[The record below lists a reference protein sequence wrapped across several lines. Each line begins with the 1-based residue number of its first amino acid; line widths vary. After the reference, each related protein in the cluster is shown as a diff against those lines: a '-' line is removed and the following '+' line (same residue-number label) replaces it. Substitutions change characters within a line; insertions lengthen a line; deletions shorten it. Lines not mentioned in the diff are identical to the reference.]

1 MSDIFVSSDRW
12 ICEKRV
18 SLGVKEISGAERQI
32 LSVRFPFHRVR
43 VAYSEGGELKYKV
56 LKVCGTVRAGGS
68 NRNSGSGASIV
79 FSRGQQLTGG
89 THADKLVYR
98 GDRNRRS
105 EKRCRLRA
113 TCSPLPPTRQL
124 VAAPFPPS
132 LPSRSADLSLP
143 FRDTLRSCLAIVGLP
158 GDARS
163 GVRIAPRLQS
173 SGPTHHTILA
183 VCPVRPATPKER
195 LAAQTRQQRPRPPNA
210 APRERA
216 AHSRHSSR
224 LAVPLDTRLGP
235 ASTEPCEHGVA
246 RHRRLLREW
255 DEQAV

>member
-1 MSDIFVSSDRW
+1 M
-12 ICEKRV
+12 
-18 SLGVKEISGAERQI
+18 
-32 LSVRFPFHRVR
+32 
-43 VAYSEGGELKYKV
+43 
-56 LKVCGTVRAGGS
+56 
-68 NRNSGSGASIV
+68 
-79 FSRGQQLTGG
+79 
-89 THADKLVYR
+89 
-98 GDRNRRS
+98 
-105 EKRCRLRA
+105 
-113 TCSPLPPTRQL
+113 
-124 VAAPFPPS
+124 
-132 LPSRSADLSLP
+132 
-143 FRDTLRSCLAIVGLP
+143 
-158 GDARS
+158 
-163 GVRIAPRLQS
+163 RIAPRLQS

>member
-1 MSDIFVSSDRW
+1 MGRRHRYCRSDFHFIGFALHIQRAVSKSTKCSKFVGR
-12 ICEKRV
+12 
-18 SLGVKEISGAERQI
+18 SGPE
-32 LSVRFPFHRVR
+32 
-43 VAYSEGGELKYKV
+43 VATG
-56 LKVCGTVRAGGS
+56 
-68 NRNSGSGASIV
+68 IV
-79 FSRGQQLTGG
+79 EVVQALFSRGQQLTGG